1 MSEPIITTDQVAGC
15 LSILKA
21 ADKFMTAIE
30 IAARLGIGGL
40 HESQRRHI
48 RAIVKELRDNHGSM
62 IVANTRDGYWL
73 TTDVKIW
80 QDYNN
85 HIAIDAKVMLAEV
98 GNRKK
103 MLADSQ
109 GQGTLFS
116 NRIPAGCATVGAG
129 R

>member
-1 MSEPIITTDQVAGC
+1 
-15 LSILKA
+15 
-21 ADKFMTAIE
+21 MTAAE
-30 IAARLGIGGL
+30 IAARLGISGN
-40 HESQRRHI
+40 HETQRRHI

-73 TTDVKIW
+73 TTDVTIW

-103 MLADSQ
+103 MLAGKK
-109 GQGTLFS
+109 GQGMLFD
-116 NRIPAGCATVGAG
+116 NRVPAGYATIGANNG
-129 R
+129 